1 MYQNRPSVLY
11 IHGLDS
17 GPMAEKTSIIADM
30 GCNVIAPKIHYRES
44 KNTYQRLLQLSK
56 EFHVDYLIGSSL
68 GGYTAFWLSQELN
81 IPTLLFNPALAF
93 QSIDPGL
100 VLKKPTISNFQQTIF
115 LGMKDETVNPESTI
129 NWLKKNQIL
138 DKVSIIEH
146 PTNGHQIPL
155 TIFKE
160 NIQKVLEKLVPQEV

>member
-1 MYQNRPSVLY
+1 MYQNRPCVLY

-17 GPMAEKTSIIADM
+17 GPLAEKTSILADA
-30 GCNVIAPKIHYRES
+30 GYSVIAPKIHYRES

-56 EFHVDYLIGSSL
+56 EFKVDFLVGSSL

-100 VLKKPTISNFQQTIF
+100 VLKNMNISNTQQTIF
-115 LGMKDETVNPESTI
+115 LGMKDETVNPQSTI
-129 NWLKKNQIL
+129 NWLKRNHIF
-138 DKVSIIEH
+138 DKVTLIEN
-146 PTNGHQIPL
+146 PTNSHQISL
-155 TIFKE
+155 SVFKE
-160 NIQKVLEKLVPQEV
+160 TIENVLAIVPHEV